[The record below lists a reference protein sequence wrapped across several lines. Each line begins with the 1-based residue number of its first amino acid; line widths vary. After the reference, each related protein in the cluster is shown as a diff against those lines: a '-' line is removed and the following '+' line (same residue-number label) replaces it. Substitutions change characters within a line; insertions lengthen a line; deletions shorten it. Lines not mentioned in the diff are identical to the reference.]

1 MNIMASSQKTCT
13 TIFIFIDMKEKIIEI
28 LTDLR
33 PEFDFTQSGIDFI
46 DEGML
51 DSFDMVAL
59 VTDLEK
65 AFNVKIDGVDIVPE
79 NFGTVEAIE
88 TLLKKNGAA

>member
-1 MNIMASSQKTCT
+1 MGLYQKICLI
-13 TIFIFIDMKEKIIEI
+13 IFIFIDMKAKIIEI

-33 PEFDFTQSGIDFI
+33 PEFDFTQSGVDFI

-59 VTDLEK
+59 VSDLESQ
-65 AFNVKIDGVDIVPE
+65 FGIKIDGVDIVPE

-88 TLLKKNGAA
+88 VLLKKNGAV

>member
-1 MNIMASSQKTCT
+1 
-13 TIFIFIDMKEKIIEI
+13 MKAKIIEI

-33 PEFDFTQSGIDFI
+33 PEFDFTQSGVDFI

-59 VTDLEK
+59 VSDLESQ
-65 AFNVKIDGVDIVPE
+65 FGIKIDGVDIVPE

-88 TLLKKNGAA
+88 VLLKKNGAV